1 MDDTTLLEEF
11 NRQSDHSLI
20 SALGIRFTSLQPER
34 VEAVMPVDQRTCQPF
49 GILHVGA
56 SLALAETMA
65 GAGSL
70 LLLDTDE
77 MAVGVEVT
85 GNHVASVPLG
95 NEVHAVATLIHR
107 GRSTHLWNVDIY
119 RNDDQLAATVRV
131 LNAIRTKKIS
141 SR

>member
-1 MDDTTLLEEF
+1 
-11 NRQSDHSLI
+11 
-20 SALGIRFTSLQPER
+20 
-34 VEAVMPVDQRTCQPF
+34 MPVDQRTCQPF
-49 GILHVGA
+49 GILHGGA

-85 GNHVASVPLG
+85 GNHLASVPLG

>member
-34 VEAVMPVDQRTCQPF
+34 VAAVMPVDQRTCQPF
-49 GILHVGA
+49 GILHGGA

-85 GNHVASVPLG
+85 GNHLASVPLG

-119 RNDDQLAATVRV
+119 RNDDQLAATIRV

>member
-1 MDDTTLLEEF
+1 MDDTTLLEKF

-20 SALGIRFTSLQPER
+20 SALGIRFTSLQPES

-49 GILHVGA
+49 GILHGGA

-85 GNHVASVPLG
+85 GNHLASVPLG

-131 LNAIRTKKIS
+131 LNAIRPKKIS

>member
-20 SALGIRFTSLQPER
+20 SALGIRFTSLQPAR

-49 GILHVGA
+49 GILHGGA

-85 GNHVASVPLG
+85 GNHLASVPLG